1 MGFAME
7 RLTSPKKSNARRPRA
22 TPADEPLE
30 TRIYHRIHRAIAE
43 RRLSPGSRLVEDQ
56 LSEVFGA
63 SRTRIRSVLQALARD
78 KVVTL
83 HKNRGAIVSLPT
95 VKEAREVFAARRL
108 IEVAL
113 AREVVRAIDD
123 KGLAA
128 LKAHI
133 VEEDRAEKTRN
144 PTVEVHTSHEFHTL
158 LAETLGNSVVSQ
170 YIRELMAR
178 SALITAVYERPDAN
192 VCSHIS
198 HGRLI
203 ELIEKKDADGLAG
216 AMLQHLDEIEG
227 CLVLREKKATS
238 VDLKDIFAGS

>member
-1 MGFAME
+1 
-7 RLTSPKKSNARRPRA
+7 
-22 TPADEPLE
+22 
-30 TRIYHRIHRAIAE
+30 
-43 RRLSPGSRLVEDQ
+43 
-56 LSEVFGA
+56 
-63 SRTRIRSVLQALARD
+63 VLQALARD

-83 HKNRGAIVSLPT
+83 HKNRGAIVSQPT

-133 VEEDRAEKTRN
+133 VKEDRAEKTRN

-158 LAETLGNSVVSQ
+158 LADTLGNSVISQ

-178 SALITAVYERPDAN
+178 SALITAVYERPDAH

-203 ELIEKKDADGLAG
+203 ELIEKKDPDGLA
-216 AMLQHLDEIEG
+216 ASMLQHLDEIEG
-227 CLVLREKKATS
+227 CLVLREKKATA
-238 VDLKDIFAGS
+238 VDLKDIFAGY